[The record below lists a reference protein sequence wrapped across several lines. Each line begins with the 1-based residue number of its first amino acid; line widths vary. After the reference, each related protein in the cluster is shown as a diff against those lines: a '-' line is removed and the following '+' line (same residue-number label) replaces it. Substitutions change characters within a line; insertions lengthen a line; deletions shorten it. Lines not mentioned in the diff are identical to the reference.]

1 MEKEL
6 DNKKL
11 KAMGTA
17 KISKIILQFSVPAI
31 ISMLVEALYN
41 IVDRYFVGQGVGSI
55 GIGGITICFPI
66 ALFIMAMSM
75 IVGVGGNTL
84 FAIRLGEKK
93 YQQAAI
99 ILNNSFVLLIIMAIA
114 TFTLGQIFMTP
125 LLKLFGASDQL
136 LPVAS
141 SYMRI
146 ILFGSVFQ
154 TIVPGMNHFIRSMGH
169 PKTAMT
175 RVMIGAGS
183 NVILDWL
190 FIMKFGWGIE
200 GAAWATITSQLIGGL
215 AVMQFFAKKT
225 TPIKIN
231 KRFMKLRA
239 PYVRKIFILGLPPSV
254 MQITNSLLN
263 AILAWSLTSYGNKS
277 LETVNGMA
285 GGDQA
290 ISAFG
295 IINSIVTIIILPLL
309 GFVNGSQPIIG
320 YNYGAQ
326 KFARV
331 RAALKFTMIYATAF
345 IIVAWAIVMTFTQ
358 TFVTPFAP
366 NDVNMQKLAS
376 WGMHTFLIM
385 LPFVPIGMVS
395 GNFFQ
400 GIGKP
405 WQAMFFNACRQLIL
419 LIPFLIIMP
428 RFFMLQGVFMAQP
441 IADIGASLIAVIMLR
456 LQLKKM
462 PHVDYAEPSED
473 ESL

>member
-1 MEKEL
+1 MEKNLE
-6 DNKKL
+6 NTKL
-11 KAMGTA
+11 GAMGSA
-17 KISKIILQFSVPAI
+17 SIPKIILQFSVPAI
-31 ISMLVEALYN
+31 ISMLIEALYN

-75 IVGVGGNTL
+75 IVGIGGNTL

-99 ILNNSFVLLIIMAIA
+99 ILNNSFVLLIIMAVCA
-114 TFTLGQIFMTP
+114 FGLGEIFMTP
-125 LLKLFGASDQL
+125 LLKLFGASEQL

-146 ILFGSVFQ
+146 ILLGAVFQ
-154 TIVPGMNHFIRSMGH
+154 TIVPGMNHFIRTMGH

-200 GAAWATITSQLIGGL
+200 GAAWATITSQFIGGL
-215 AVMQFFAKKT
+215 AVMQFFLKKS

-231 KRFMKLRA
+231 RRCMKLRL

-254 MQITNSLLN
+254 MQISNSLLN
-263 AILAWSLTSYGNKS
+263 AILAWSLTTYGSRS
-277 LETVNGMA
+277 LVEANGMN

-295 IINSIVTIIILPLL
+295 IINSIITVIILPLM
-309 GFVNGSQPIIG
+309 GFINGSQPIIG
-320 YNYGAQ
+320 YNYGA
-326 KFARV
+326 KKYSRV
-331 RAALKFTMIYATAF
+331 RGALKFTLIYASAF
-345 IIVAWAIVMTFTQ
+345 ILVAWAIVMVFTK
-358 TFVTPFAP
+358 TFVAPFAP
-366 NDVNMQKLAS
+366 NDENMQLLAC
-376 WGMHTFLIM
+376 WALRIQICLM
-385 LPFVPIGMVS
+385 PFVPVAMVC

-400 GIGKP
+400 GTGK
-405 WQAMFFNACRQLIL
+405 AMRSMFLNACRQLIL
-419 LIPFLIIMP
+419 LVPFLLIMP
-428 RFFMLQGVFMAQP
+428 RFFELQGVFMAQP
-441 IADIGASLIAVIMLR
+441 IADIGTAIVAVIMVR
-456 LQLKKM
+456 MELKKM
-462 PHVDYAEPSED
+462 PKA
-473 ESL
+473 